1 VGPSSKK
8 DQSHPTRLLREATTQ
23 GRVREVPCYSRNT
36 FHALRPRPLGRLPG
50 LINQLLVPVL
60 GLLELLGVALPELRG
75 TFLDGFR
82 SSRLGL
88 LQLEGVARAC
98 FSQFFFVLRELV
110 GLPSTGDVARVR
122 QFGEA
127 PGLHGGL
134 GGAEPPSKSSS
145 REVS

>member
-1 VGPSSKK
+1 MPSNGS
-8 DQSHPTRLLREATTQ
+8 
-23 GRVREVPCYSRNT
+23 
-36 FHALRPRPLGRLPG
+36 HALHTLLTGPLGRLPG

-60 GLLELLGVALPELRG
+60 GLFQLFGVALPELRG

-82 SSRLGL
+82 ASRFRLFKFL
-88 LQLEGVARAC
+88 GVARAC

-127 PGLHGGL
+127 P
-134 GGAEPPSKSSS
+134 
-145 REVS
+145 